1 MADTPNIGTHLAT
14 LNLFR
19 EQDGCEIT
27 VAGGSPALSK
37 EWAESVKAPPEPYET
52 PLAYTEALI
61 ADAAFRMAARR
72 NDPRAIL
79 GMIAANALAEMDRM
93 QGVID
98 NGEAFAGFAA
108 VESLATSFE
117 MAGRPGKLYKL
128 ALSIVD
134 PEEREFNEFDDEDRF
149 AE

>member
-1 MADTPNIGTHLAT
+1 MADTPKIGTHLAS

-19 EQDGCEIT
+19 EADGTHEIT
-27 VAGGSPALSK
+27 VSGSSLIPTALK
-37 EWAESVKAPPEPYET
+37 PGQAPIDAIEE
-52 PLAYTEALI
+52 LI
-61 ADAAFRMAARR
+61 VEAAFRMAARR

-79 GMIAANALAEMDRM
+79 GMIAAKALAEMDRM

-98 NGEAFAGFAA
+98 SGEAFAGFAA
-108 VESLATSFE
+108 VESLATTFE

>member
-1 MADTPNIGTHLAT
+1 MADTPKIGTHLAS

-19 EQDGCEIT
+19 EADGTHEIT
-27 VAGGSPALSK
+27 VSGSSLIPTALK
-37 EWAESVKAPPEPYET
+37 PGQAPIDAIEE
-52 PLAYTEALI
+52 LI
-61 ADAAFRMAARR
+61 VEAAFRMAARR

-79 GMIAANALAEMDRM
+79 GMIAAKALAEMDRM

-134 PEEREFNEFDDEDRF
+134 PEEREFNEFDDDDRF